1 MNGNTHIYIH
11 LPLYIYTFPY
21 IYKLFRD
28 AWNQQSIMYAVSIVN
43 ALELLALQ
51 PGGCYTVVGAWEVV
65 GKLFVLRKY
74 VCTYV

>member
-1 MNGNTHIYIH
+1 
-11 LPLYIYTFPY
+11 
-21 IYKLFRD
+21 
-28 AWNQQSIMYAVSIVN
+28 MYAVSIVN